1 MPKICQINSFPFS
14 CQILFHFFTPQFI
27 EMKTNKTIESLTSFK
42 PKSRVLFFLQV
53 QVQAA
58 SEREERLNQ
67 YTSAS
72 KQPTKKKPSSK
83 WLQKKTLQSEC
94 FTVCFWFSSST
105 TRCCCCCCLNG
116 SNSRW
121 PFTTHRQPHFVF
133 ESTTVSSCAMFD

>member
-42 PKSRVLFFLQV
+42 PKSRVLFFFQV

-72 KQPTKKKPSSK
+72 KQPTKT
-83 WLQKKTLQSEC
+83 KTVLKMASEKNASVGIFYRLFLVFFFHDTLLLLLFERFQFAVAVHDTPPTPLC
-94 FTVCFWFSSST
+94 F
-105 TRCCCCCCLNG
+105 
-116 SNSRW
+116 
-121 PFTTHRQPHFVF
+121 
-133 ESTTVSSCAMFD
+133 